1 MKNERQDRII
11 ELLREKRMVKS
22 IEISE
27 QFGVSMETVRRDLE
41 ELEAEGILTRVYGGA
56 TLRRMY
62 GVEPAYS
69 GRGVKNFLE
78 KQAIAREA
86 AKLVEDGDTLILDVG
101 TTVLELAKNLRDRQ
115 GLTVFTNS
123 VPVVLEMVKNQ
134 SCRIFILGG
143 EIREGE
149 ISSSGFLA
157 EGMIRRFNV
166 DKAFIGIGG
175 ISLEK
180 GVCDYHVQEANLRR
194 TFLEQSQMTV
204 GLADYS
210 KIGVK
215 ALNHICGIQ
224 DLDVL
229 VTDSHA
235 DRQFINRMRA
245 QELQVIVAET
255 DA

>member
-1 MKNERQDRII
+1 MKSERHDKII

-41 ELEAEGILTRVYGGA
+41 ELESEGYLNRVYGGA
-56 TLRRMY
+56 TLRHMF

-69 GRGVKNFLE
+69 GRGIKNYLE
-78 KQAIAREA
+78 KKAIAAEA
-86 AKLVEDGDTLILDVG
+86 ARLVEDGDTLIMDVG
-101 TTVLELAKNLRDRQ
+101 TTVLELAKNLQDKK

-123 VPVVLEMVKNQ
+123 VPAVLELVKNQ
-134 SCRIFILGG
+134 SIRIFMIGG

-149 ISSSGFLA
+149 VSSSGFLA
-157 EGMIRRFNV
+157 EDMIRHFHV
-166 DKAFIGIGG
+166 DKSFIGIGG
-175 ISLEK
+175 ISLKE

-194 TFLEQSQMTV
+194 LFLKQAHMNI

-210 KIGVK
+210 KLGVT
-215 ALNHICGIQ
+215 ALNKICRPQ

-229 VTDSHA
+229 VTDSRA
-235 DRQFINRMRA
+235 DRRFVNQLRA
-245 QELQVIVAET
+245 LDMQVVLAE
-255 DA
+255 AVE